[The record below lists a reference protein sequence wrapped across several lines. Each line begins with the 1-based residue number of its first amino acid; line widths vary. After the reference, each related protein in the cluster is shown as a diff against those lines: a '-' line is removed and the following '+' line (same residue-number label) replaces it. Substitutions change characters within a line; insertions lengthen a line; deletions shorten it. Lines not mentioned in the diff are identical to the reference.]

1 MIVEKNSVTEQHAT
15 NFSMMTIRSAEIH
28 YIGIFNS
35 YFQRLE
41 VSEETRQ
48 DSAEEKKDV
57 TRKPE
62 KKGKKK
68 KRSC

>member
-15 NFSMMTIRSAEIH
+15 SSSMMTIRFSEIF
-28 YIGIFNS
+28 YIGILNS

-57 TRKPE
+57 PRKPK